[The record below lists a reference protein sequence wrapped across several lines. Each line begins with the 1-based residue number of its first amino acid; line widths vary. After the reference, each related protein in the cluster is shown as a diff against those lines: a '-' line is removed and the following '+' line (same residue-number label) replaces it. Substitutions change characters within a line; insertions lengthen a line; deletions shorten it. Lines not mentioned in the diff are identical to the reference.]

1 MLFWIYKTIGN
12 TVDSTSDFFRIEK
25 NNIEPEK
32 GKVLI
37 AEPFLEGRY
46 FKRSLVLLTEC
57 NKHGAVGLVLNK
69 PINLSVDEALISV
82 ANFKGSVYVGGPVDP
97 NHIYFLHTIP
107 DLLPNSIHIFNGL
120 YWGGDFEVLKN
131 LIGQKRI
138 LPDQIRFFA
147 GYAGWGAGQLNDEIN
162 ENSWLVSQLEV
173 DEIMNCDN
181 EKLWEKSLRKMGG
194 RYKMWSN
201 FPENPGMN

>member
-1 MLFWIYKTIGN
+1 MVDETSHLFG
-12 TVDSTSDFFRIEK
+12 FGK
-25 NNIEPEK
+25 NNMSPKK

-57 NKHGAVGLVLNK
+57 NENGAVGFVLNK
-69 PINLSVDEALISV
+69 PIKLTIDEVLINIAHFEGEV
-82 ANFKGSVYVGGPVDP
+82 FIGGPVDT
-97 NHIYFLHTIP
+97 NRIYFLHTIP
-107 DLLPNSIHIFNGL
+107 DLVPHSIHVFDNL
-120 YWGGDFEVLKN
+120 YWGGDFGILKDLIEQKEV
-131 LIGQKRI
+131 Q
-138 LPDQIRFFA
+138 PSQVRFFA
-147 GYAGWGAGQLNDEIN
+147 GYSGWSIGQLELEIN

-173 DEIMNCDN
+173 PEIMNCQN
-181 EKLWEKSLRKMGG
+181 EKLWEQSLRRMGG